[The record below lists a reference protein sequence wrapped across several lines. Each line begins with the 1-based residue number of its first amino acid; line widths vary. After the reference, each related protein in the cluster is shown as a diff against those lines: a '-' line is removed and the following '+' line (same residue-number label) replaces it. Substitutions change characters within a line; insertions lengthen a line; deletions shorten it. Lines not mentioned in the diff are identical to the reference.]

1 MSEVEP
7 ARIVIQLNGEVLQ
20 QVLTVT
26 VQIIYQKKIQVL
38 YLKPRW

>member
-7 ARIVIQLNGEVLQ
+7 ARIVIQLIGEVLQ